1 MDRQTFRT
9 RVQGVLSTMKL
20 EMCGC
25 RRDRDSLISL
35 DAKPYYRRSREI
47 ALKKQLE
54 QEIIVVNIAEG
65 EIVTVRREVSC
76 HAKSYCLR
84 INHEALSAIHLKL
97 LMLVILFFLFILSNN
112 AFLFTFS

>member
-20 EMCGC
+20 GMCGC

-76 HAKSYCLR
+76 HAKS
-84 INHEALSAIHLKL
+84 LKL